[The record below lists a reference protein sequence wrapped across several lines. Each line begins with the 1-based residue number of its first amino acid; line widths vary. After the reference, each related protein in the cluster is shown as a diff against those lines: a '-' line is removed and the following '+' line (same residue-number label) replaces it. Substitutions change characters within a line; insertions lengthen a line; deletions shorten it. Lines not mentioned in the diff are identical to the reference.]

1 MGVGLWPTGQSIPEA
16 AGSHSPQAEI
26 AASAQPGSPVP
37 NPRLTSPGQT
47 LQSSLERERV
57 RSHPCVHR
65 FLITFLQRE
74 GRKGTKRKSGEVSWP
89 SHPPGFPLPP
99 DSSCRPKITKPFR
112 SKPQEKKERKAKGRE
127 AAAVNFKKRA
137 NLCSAGQLHLHNEMC
152 RGCLA
157 HVFFRRFNFNF
168 I

>member
-1 MGVGLWPTGQSIPEA
+1 MCSSF
-16 AGSHSPQAEI
+16 SHHLPPKRGKKGDKEEI
-26 AASAQPGSPVP
+26 RRSKLALPPS
-37 NPRLTSPGQT
+37 RL
-47 LQSSLERERV
+47 
-57 RSHPCVHR
+57 
-65 FLITFLQRE
+65 
-74 GRKGTKRKSGEVSWP
+74 
-89 SHPPGFPLPP
+89 PPPP